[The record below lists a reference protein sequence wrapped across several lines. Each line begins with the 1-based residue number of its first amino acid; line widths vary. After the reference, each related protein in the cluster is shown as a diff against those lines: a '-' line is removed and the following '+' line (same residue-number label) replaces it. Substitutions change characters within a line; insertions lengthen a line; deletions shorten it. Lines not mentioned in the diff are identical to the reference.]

1 MQPKENVLIKWRLHA
16 VMADREIEYKEL
28 AEKAGLHP
36 VTVSKHRTLKIMPPR
51 LDARTLQKYC
61 RALGCQPGD
70 LLRYAPEVV
79 QQKLD
84 KN

>member
-1 MQPKENVLIKWRLHA
+1 MTVKPEIVIKWRLHA

-36 VTVSKHRTLKIMPPR
+36 VTVSKHRTLRTMPVH

-61 RALGCQPGD
+61 QALQCQPGD
-70 LLRYAPEVV
+70 LLRYAP
-79 QQKLD
+79 
-84 KN
+84 